1 MSHWN
6 CPNKTI
12 IGGSGCRLHKYTLQS
27 CSTDYRAWSSNANAV
42 CERRRRERKCR
53 PLLPFLICWRD
64 ALQSVHRR
72 PGGRRYRNQETE
84 DFTRNSR
91 NERNWPVRDTALAVP
106 VSSLVPGIPA
116 ETVFTTMV
124 HISTSVYSCSCM
136 LLDLLFT
143 CSNARALN

>member
-53 PLLPFLICWRD
+53 PLLPFLICWR
-64 ALQSVHRR
+64 
-72 PGGRRYRNQETE
+72 PGGMRCSLQKYIDDREGGGTETKKRKISPGTAGTSGIGRYGIQPWLCRSLRWYQVFRPKRYLQPW
-84 DFTRNSR
+84 FTFL
-91 NERNWPVRDTALAVP
+91 PVCTRVAVC
-106 VSSLVPGIPA
+106 
-116 ETVFTTMV
+116 
-124 HISTSVYSCSCM
+124 Y
-136 LLDLLFT
+136 
-143 CSNARALN
+143 